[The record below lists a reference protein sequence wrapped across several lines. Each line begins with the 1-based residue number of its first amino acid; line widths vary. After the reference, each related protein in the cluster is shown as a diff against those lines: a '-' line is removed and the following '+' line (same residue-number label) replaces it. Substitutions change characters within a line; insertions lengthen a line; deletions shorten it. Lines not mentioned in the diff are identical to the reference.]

1 MKRFTL
7 LFTLLSLGIFIT
19 ILPGCSTEDAIT
31 NLIQGDTNSAEF
43 QFVENIVGAEGFE
56 AVGLAFDFSFAV
68 IDSIPGSTFS
78 PKNLGSRQALGVGD
92 EVILFDSLSY
102 VYDGGWHVFSFSATI
117 VDTIFND
124 SISIS
129 GIDSVQTLS
138 NGQPMQVPDMTV
150 DELRIRAHFDIVDLD
165 GSLTGSGDHSLTV
178 TGFTPEMLTPIV
190 INGTA
195 TETASGTDGDSSFTC
210 NFTFT
215 NSLTVTNITFIDN
228 GVVACPTAGSIS
240 LSSTVDMTCIGGLG
254 TAVDTITVAGGWTAI
269 GVFASDGSIAITIS
283 DGTTV
288 WQTTEPCEQQPPAGP
303 RSRWTHGF

>member
-7 LFTLLSLGIFIT
+7 LFTLLSLGVFIVM
-19 ILPGCSTEDAIT
+19 LPGCSTEDTIT

-43 QFVENIVGAEGFE
+43 QFVENIVGADGFE
-56 AVGLAFDFSFAV
+56 AVGLAFDFSFAI

-78 PKNLGSRQALGVGD
+78 PKRSGSRHALGVDG
-92 EVILFDSLSY
+92 EVIMFDSLSY
-102 VYDGGWHVFSFSATI
+102 VYDGGWHVFSFSAI
-117 VDTIFND
+117 IIDTFFND

-150 DELRIRAHFDIVDLD
+150 DELRIRAHFDIADFD
-165 GSLTGSGDHSLTV
+165 GSFTGTGDHSLTV
-178 TGFTPEMLTPIV
+178 TGITPEMLTPIV

-195 TETASGTDGDSSFTC
+195 TETASGTDGDSAFTC
-210 NFTFT
+210 TFSFT
-215 NSLTVTNITFIDN
+215 NSLTVTDITFSDTALID
-228 GVVACPTAGSIS
+228 CPTSGKIS

-254 TAVDTITVAGGWTAI
+254 TAVDTISVAGSWTAT
-269 GVFASDGSIAITIS
+269 GVFAADGSIAITIS